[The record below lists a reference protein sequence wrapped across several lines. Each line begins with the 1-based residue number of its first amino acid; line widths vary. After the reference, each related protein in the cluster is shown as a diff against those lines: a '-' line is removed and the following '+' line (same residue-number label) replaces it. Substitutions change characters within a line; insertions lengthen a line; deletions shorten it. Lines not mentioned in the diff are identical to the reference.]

1 VFFGTLQSTAI
12 SGLETAINTALKYD
26 PATLRDLSEIE
37 GQVLVID
44 CNMPDLRIAIEAQQQ
59 QIIVHTDWDGEAA
72 VTLEG
77 SMIAMAK
84 MAANASDT
92 SSFAGSG
99 VQLSGNLETLH
110 KLHKILS
117 QLNIDWDGALADL
130 VGDVPAHIIG
140 SAVRKSKQIH
150 KQTLQRA
157 TSALSEVAQE
167 ELEIIPSQNAFA
179 QFKQEVRQMAS
190 DTDRLMARISALSD
204 KIKSADDEQEKA

>member
-1 VFFGTLQSTAI
+1 MFFGTLQSTAI

-59 QIIVHTDWDGEAA
+59 QIVVHTDWDEEAA

-157 TSALSEVAQE
+157 TSALSEVAKE
-167 ELEIIPSQNAFA
+167 ELEIIPSQNAFV

>member
-1 VFFGTLQSTAI
+1 MLFGALQSTAI

-37 GQVLVID
+37 GQVLLID
-44 CNMPDLRIAIEAQQQ
+44 CSMPDLRLAVEVQQQ
-59 QIIVHTDWDGEAA
+59 QIVIHSNWDGEAA
-72 VTLEG
+72 VALEG
-77 SMIAMAK
+77 SMIALAK
-84 MAANASDT
+84 MAVNASDT

-130 VGDVPAHIIG
+130 IGDVPAHIIS
-140 SAVRKSKQIH
+140 SAVRKSSKLR
-150 KQTLQRA
+150 KETLQRA
-157 TSALSEVAQE
+157 TSAVTEVAQE

-179 QFKQEVRQMAS
+179 QFKQDVRQMAS
-190 DTDRLMARISALSD
+190 DTDRLMARISALGD
-204 KIKSADDEQEKA
+204 KVTRADNDGGQA